1 MYLNIQKHMRMCNQV
16 ILIRMSFLNTKANLQ
31 LCSKLNIPPVHKQK
45 KKGFIELNKVLKERK
60 KKGMTAAGKETR
72 GKRDTPM
79 HVIAEA
85 YEKQK
90 RAFSVKYQFMRWTK
104 IGAFCFCILFSF
116 RITLQESKCSFFFFR
131 HSPFSCQY
139 FPYSIFFSLKQ

>member
-1 MYLNIQKHMRMCNQV
+1 M
-16 ILIRMSFLNTKANLQ
+16 
-31 LCSKLNIPPVHKQK
+31 
-45 KKGFIELNKVLKERK
+45 NKVLKEK

-90 RAFSVKYQFMRWTK
+90 RAFSVKY
-104 IGAFCFCILFSF
+104 
-116 RITLQESKCSFFFFR
+116 
-131 HSPFSCQY
+131 
-139 FPYSIFFSLKQ
+139 